1 MLPFLRDMP
10 CRTCG
15 KDCKCLRMMSKR
27 SCGCR
32 PCDSDCTCSCNTSSS
47 RNMPRE
53 GVTGDGQRL
62 TEGARDQTAG
72 VGCCQGGTGADGPG
86 CGDSSACTC

>member
-1 MLPFLRDMP
+1 MP

-47 RNMPRE
+47 RCIGSAQVE
-53 GVTGDGQRL
+53 GSDRSKQEGTDQDGDQSGCGCGDGQER
-62 TEGARDQTAG
+62 T
-72 VGCCQGGTGADGPG
+72 VG
-86 CGDSSACTC
+86 CGDSCSC

>member
-1 MLPFLRDMP
+1 MP

-27 SCGCR
+27 SCGGR

-47 RNMPRE
+47 RCSSTTQ
-53 GVTGDGQRL
+53 VTTERRQDEAGQL
-62 TEGARDQTAG
+62 QTG
-72 VGCCQGGTGADGPG
+72 QGGCGCTGGAKLNEDGTSATVG
-86 CGDSSACTC
+86 CGDSCSC

>member
-1 MLPFLRDMP
+1 MP

-27 SCGCR
+27 GCGCR

-47 RNMPRE
+47 KSHDADRKRE
-53 GVTGDGQRL
+53 RKTVVHSQSVTADG
-62 TEGARDQTAG
+62 G
-72 VGCCQGGTGADGPG
+72 VGCCCSSVIGAE
-86 CGDSSACTC
+86 TK